1 MLRFLRSLSLA
12 LAVAGVLAPAAANA
26 APVSAAKSKKASS
39 KKTTKKKASSSTS
52 CTTTTTTKKSS
63 KSSKKA
69 SKAAAKKKTT
79 VCYPTVSK
87 VSPLRVGIGDKL
99 VIKGKSYKSGKGKNF
114 VVFKRDGGRAL
125 FVKADKATTTQ
136 ITVTVPAKLLTFFT
150 QKAGAPVATRF
161 RLRVMATK
169 LAKTYTK
176 NAQSPLISP
185 VAGAATGTAAD
196 CDGDGVINGK
206 DGDDDNDLLSDA
218 EEAADGTDACKRD
231 SDEDGMSDGWEVQS
245 AKDRNGGV
253 YPKAK
258 PVPNPLDA
266 ADAAIDSD
274 GDGLTNLEEY
284 SAWATFGHN
293 AFPLSYSGGNIASAG
308 RYSVPADQKYL
319 DRDGNG
325 FLSDFERDADG
336 DRISNMDESRT
347 GINMARIVT
356 SQSDE
361 DRGFYDFG
369 VFTPIYIE
377 KAAEA
382 TKQDKCGGVNEVPFY
397 CVDQAQP
404 TKINVQKVDT
414 LDWLSTDSD
423 GDGVRDDLDD
433 VDHDGIGNLTELQQM
448 RSMPF
453 SERDYSPIDS
463 CVPSIDN
470 TSCLLS
476 TVDIDNDGLDNAHD
490 DDDDGDGLS
499 DYDETHTLA
508 PDQFHKG
515 TDPLLWDT
523 DSDGVSDA
531 FEYYSALDLNQNYR
545 PYPAKRPYPNPLD
558 GTDANSDFDQDGLTN
573 LEESEAWQYTNC
585 GVAKNVTP
593 ANCQARFPLTYS
605 DGTQMTD
612 GAGGVK
618 DGERDVDNDGLT
630 NWVEAHGPLSSP
642 DWWTSMLNSD
652 NVKCA
657 PDYSESPYPGP
668 KYLGTDFVDPDT
680 DGDHLPDGDDDI
692 DHDGYTNADEQIRD
706 GWEKNAPD
714 PKAWCKT
721 YMSTV
726 HFAHP
731 DPNNALVTI
740 DPTHTDRF
748 ARMQPF
754 NPCKPTYS
762 SACHVHPPLGYYQ
775 PDEDWASPFEQDGP

>member
-39 KKTTKKKASSSTS
+39 KKTTKKASSSS
-52 CTTTTTTKKSS
+52 NCTTTTAKKTSS
-63 KSSKKA
+63 KSKKA
-69 SKAAAKKKTT
+69 TKSAARKTT

-125 FVKADKATTTQ
+125 FVKADKATATQ

-150 QKAGAPVATRF
+150 QKSGAPVATRF

-206 DGDDDNDLLSDA
+206 DGDDDNDLLSDT

-231 SDEDGMSDGWEVQS
+231 SDGDGMSDGWEVQS

-266 ADAAIDSD
+266 VDAAIDSD

-284 SAWATFGHN
+284 SAWATFGKN
-293 AFPLSYSGGNIASAG
+293 VLPLNYSGGNIASGG
-308 RYSVPADQKYL
+308 RGSVPNDLRYL

-336 DRISNMDESRT
+336 DHISNMDESRT

-356 SQSDE
+356 SQADE
-361 DRGFYDFG
+361 DKGFYDFG

-382 TKQDKCGGVNEVPFY
+382 TKQDRCGGVNEVPFY

-433 VDHDGIGNLTELQQM
+433 VDHDGLGNLAELQQM

-453 SERDYSPIDS
+453 SERDYSPIDA

-490 DDDDGDGLS
+490 TDDDGDGLS

-531 FEYYSALDLNQNYR
+531 FEYFSALDLNQNYR

-593 ANCQARFPLTYS
+593 ATCHAHFPLSYS
-605 DGTQMTD
+605 DGTQMSD
-612 GAGGVK
+612 PAGGDK

-630 NWVEAHGPLSSP
+630 NWVEAHGPLSGP
-642 DWWTSMLNSD
+642 GWWDATLKDES
-652 NVKCA
+652 VKCS
-657 PDYSESPYPGP
+657 PDYSESTYPGP
-668 KYLGTDFVDPDT
+668 KYLGTDFVDPDS
-680 DGDHLPDGDDDI
+680 DGDHLNDGDDDI
-692 DHDGYTNADEQIRD
+692 DHDGYTNVQEQTRP
-706 GWEKNAPD
+706 GWEPGPSSPNWCDTYVSTRHYAHLVGSTMVD
-714 PKAWCKT
+714 PLAT
-721 YMSTV
+721 
-726 HFAHP
+726 
-731 DPNNALVTI
+731 DPV
-740 DPTHTDRF
+740 

-762 SACHVHPPLGYYQ
+762 SACHVHPPIGYY
-775 PDEDWASPFEQDGP
+775 PAEEDWESPFEQDGP